1 MTEGQGGSGDFFGR
15 IPLFREFARLMA
27 TATGPVNWEL
37 ARQVAVAT
45 AAGAEDLGMMPQLPR
60 PAAAP
65 DPGEARSWDDR
76 LRLAELWV
84 DPVTSLPGPGVALV
98 ARPVNRP
105 DWAEAVLGGFAPL
118 VEPGARRVA
127 EALGTGAG
135 MGPPGVGD
143 MVGRVGGL
151 VAGLQVGTLVGQL
164 ARSVLGQYE
173 LAMPAPDPAKVL
185 LVPENVAAFEQSA
198 DLPGDQLRLWL
209 ACHQVAGQRLLAG
222 VPWLPEQLRRV
233 VDDVALQTEPD
244 ASQMMDRLQSLDMA
258 NPEALQELLAG
269 GGEGLLGPP
278 SAALQAATGRLE
290 VLLALTAGY
299 AMAIAGRALEGRLPG
314 LAAIEAAV
322 GRRDADPQSPAR
334 LFALLLR
341 ADPDRAAASRGERF
355 CREVLAATDIE
366 GLDRAWSHPENLP
379 TAEELDVPGRW
390 LERVGLIGGD
400 EVDLD
405 EGLRALLE
413 SEEPG
418 PADGPGEPDDEER
431 PGGGRGDPPARELV
445 PVLLHAL
452 GDQEPAGP
460 LRQRVAVDQAPERGR
475 VVGHGQVG
483 ELVDEH
489 VVADPRRP
497 GGEPVREADGA
508 VVGGAGAVPGPHV
521 PHPADRA
528 RLDQALQVAAGQQP
542 GPPLQLG
549 VAGHDP
555 AGAPLQALQ
564 HGRHPVV
571 LLPPAHPG
579 REQDHHRLPLAVGGD
594 GLAPPGAADHLDR
607 WPARVG

>member
-27 TATGPVNWEL
+27 TASGPVNWEL

-45 AAGAEDLGMMPQLPR
+45 AAGAEDLGMLPQLPR

-84 DPVTSLPGPGVALV
+84 DPVTSLPAPGVTLA

-105 DWAEAVLGGFAPL
+105 DWAEAVLPGFAPL

-127 EALGTGAG
+127 EALGAGAG

-173 LAMPAPDPAKVL
+173 LAMAPADPAKVL
-185 LVPENVAAFEQSA
+185 LVPENVEAFERQR

-222 VPWLPEQLRRV
+222 VPWLPEQLRRA
-233 VDDVALQTEPD
+233 VDEVALQTEPD
-244 ASQMMDRLQSLDMA
+244 AAQMMDRLQSLDMA
-258 NPEALQELLAG
+258 NPEGLQELLA

-299 AMAIAGRALEGRLPG
+299 AVAIAGRALEGRLPG

-334 LFALLLR
+334 LFAMLLR

-355 CREVLAATDIE
+355 SREVLAATDSE

-379 TAEELDVPGRW
+379 TAAELDVPGRW
-390 LERVGLIGGD
+390 LERVGLIGGE

-413 SEEPG
+413 SEDPDAGAEDPPGPDAEPG
-418 PADGPGEPDDEER
+418 EGREDR
-431 PGGGRGDPPARELV
+431 PG
-445 PVLLHAL
+445 
-452 GDQEPAGP
+452 
-460 LRQRVAVDQAPERGR
+460 
-475 VVGHGQVG
+475 
-483 ELVDEH
+483 
-489 VVADPRRP
+489 
-497 GGEPVREADGA
+497 
-508 VVGGAGAVPGPHV
+508 
-521 PHPADRA
+521 
-528 RLDQALQVAAGQQP
+528 
-542 GPPLQLG
+542 
-549 VAGHDP
+549 
-555 AGAPLQALQ
+555 
-564 HGRHPVV
+564 
-571 LLPPAHPG
+571 
-579 REQDHHRLPLAVGGD
+579 
-594 GLAPPGAADHLDR
+594 
-607 WPARVG
+607 

>member
-1 MTEGQGGSGDFFGR
+1 MTEGQGGTGDFFGR

-45 AAGAEDLGMMPQLPR
+45 AAGAEDLGMMPALPR

-84 DPVTSLPGPGVALV
+84 DPVTSLPAAGVAL
-98 ARPVNRP
+98 AAQPVNRP
-105 DWAEAVLGGFAPL
+105 DWAETVLPGFAPL

-127 EALGTGAG
+127 EALGAGAGAG
-135 MGPPGVGD
+135 MGPGVGD

-151 VAGLQVGTLVGQL
+151 IAGLQVGTLVGQL

-173 LAMPAPDPAKVL
+173 LAVPAPDPAKVL
-185 LVPENVAAFEQSA
+185 LVPENVAAFERDA

-209 ACHQVAGQRLLAG
+209 ACPQVAGQRRLAG
-222 VPWLPEQLRRV
+222 VPWLADQLRRV
-233 VDDVALQTEPD
+233 VDDVAAQTEPD

-290 VLLALTAGY
+290 VLLALVTGY
-299 AMAIAGRALEGRLPG
+299 AVVIAGQALEGRLPG
-314 LAAIEAAV
+314 LAAIQAAV

-341 ADPDRAAASRGERF
+341 ADPDRAAAARGERF
-355 CREVLAATDIE
+355 CREVLAATNIE

-379 TAEELDVPGRW
+379 TAEELDIPGRW
-390 LERVGLIGGD
+390 MERAGLIGGA

-413 SEEPG
+413 AEEDEDGAAGEGREPDG
-418 PADGPGEPDDEER
+418 DKDGDADGDDR
-431 PGGGRGDPPARELV
+431 PRSG
-445 PVLLHAL
+445 
-452 GDQEPAGP
+452 
-460 LRQRVAVDQAPERGR
+460 
-475 VVGHGQVG
+475 
-483 ELVDEH
+483 
-489 VVADPRRP
+489 
-497 GGEPVREADGA
+497 
-508 VVGGAGAVPGPHV
+508 
-521 PHPADRA
+521 
-528 RLDQALQVAAGQQP
+528 
-542 GPPLQLG
+542 
-549 VAGHDP
+549 
-555 AGAPLQALQ
+555 
-564 HGRHPVV
+564 
-571 LLPPAHPG
+571 
-579 REQDHHRLPLAVGGD
+579 
-594 GLAPPGAADHLDR
+594 
-607 WPARVG
+607 

>member
-27 TATGPVNWEL
+27 TASGPVNWEL

-84 DPVTSLPGPGVALV
+84 DPVTSLPGPGVALA

-135 MGPPGVGD
+135 MGPPGAGD
-143 MVGRVGGL
+143 MIARVGGL

-185 LVPENVAAFEQSA
+185 LLPENVAAFEREH

-209 ACHQVAGQRLLAG
+209 SCHQVAGQRLLGG
-222 VPWLPEQLRRV
+222 VPWLGDQLRRV
-233 VDDVALQTEPD
+233 VDDVAAQTEPD

-258 NPEALQELLAG
+258 NPEALQELLSG

-290 VLLALTAGY
+290 VLLALVAGY
-299 AMAIAGRALEGRLPG
+299 AVVIAGRALEGRLPS

-322 GRRDADPQSPAR
+322 GRRHADPQSPAR
-334 LFALLLR
+334 LFAMLLR
-341 ADPDRAAASRGERF
+341 ADPDRAAAARGERF
-355 CREVLAATDIE
+355 CREVLAATNID
-366 GLDRAWSHPENLP
+366 GLDRAWSHPEHLP

-390 LERVGLIGGD
+390 LERVGLIGGT

-413 SEEPG
+413 AEEAKEAGDEGEEP
-418 PADGPGEPDDEER
+418 R
-431 PGGGRGDPPARELV
+431 PS
-445 PVLLHAL
+445 
-452 GDQEPAGP
+452 
-460 LRQRVAVDQAPERGR
+460 
-475 VVGHGQVG
+475 
-483 ELVDEH
+483 
-489 VVADPRRP
+489 
-497 GGEPVREADGA
+497 
-508 VVGGAGAVPGPHV
+508 
-521 PHPADRA
+521 
-528 RLDQALQVAAGQQP
+528 
-542 GPPLQLG
+542 
-549 VAGHDP
+549 
-555 AGAPLQALQ
+555 
-564 HGRHPVV
+564 
-571 LLPPAHPG
+571 
-579 REQDHHRLPLAVGGD
+579 
-594 GLAPPGAADHLDR
+594 
-607 WPARVG
+607 

>member
-1 MTEGQGGSGDFFGR
+1 
-15 IPLFREFARLMA
+15 
-27 TATGPVNWEL
+27 
-37 ARQVAVAT
+37 
-45 AAGAEDLGMMPQLPR
+45 
-60 PAAAP
+60 
-65 DPGEARSWDDR
+65 
-76 LRLAELWV
+76 
-84 DPVTSLPGPGVALV
+84 
-98 ARPVNRP
+98 
-105 DWAEAVLGGFAPL
+105 
-118 VEPGARRVA
+118 
-127 EALGTGAG
+127 
-135 MGPPGVGD
+135 
-143 MVGRVGGL
+143 
-151 VAGLQVGTLVGQL
+151 
-164 ARSVLGQYE
+164 
-173 LAMPAPDPAKVL
+173 
-185 LVPENVAAFEQSA
+185 VAAFEQSA

-299 AMAIAGRALEGRLPG
+299 AVAIAGRALEGRLPG

-418 PADGPGEPDDEER
+418 PAEGPGEADDEER
-431 PGGGRGDPPARELV
+431 PGGGRGDPPA
-445 PVLLHAL
+445 
-452 GDQEPAGP
+452 GS
-460 LRQRVAVDQAPERGR
+460 
-475 VVGHGQVG
+475 
-483 ELVDEH
+483 
-489 VVADPRRP
+489 
-497 GGEPVREADGA
+497 
-508 VVGGAGAVPGPHV
+508 
-521 PHPADRA
+521 
-528 RLDQALQVAAGQQP
+528 
-542 GPPLQLG
+542 
-549 VAGHDP
+549 
-555 AGAPLQALQ
+555 
-564 HGRHPVV
+564 
-571 LLPPAHPG
+571 
-579 REQDHHRLPLAVGGD
+579 
-594 GLAPPGAADHLDR
+594 
-607 WPARVG
+607 

>member
-1 MTEGQGGSGDFFGR
+1 MTEGLGGTGDFFGR

-27 TATGPVNWEL
+27 TASGPVNWEL

-45 AAGAEDLGMMPQLPR
+45 AAGAEDLGMLPQLPR
-60 PAAAP
+60 PEAAP

-84 DPVTSLPGPGVALV
+84 DPVTSLPAPGVALA

-127 EALGTGAG
+127 EALGTGPG
-135 MGPPGVGD
+135 MGSPGVGD

-173 LAMPAPDPAKVL
+173 LAMPPADPAKVL
-185 LVPENVAAFEQSA
+185 LVPENVAEFERSA

-244 ASQMMDRLQSLDMA
+244 AAGMMDRLQSMDMA

-299 AMAIAGRALEGRLPG
+299 ALVIAGRALEGPPPR
-314 LAAIEAAV
+314 
-322 GRRDADPQSPAR
+322 
-334 LFALLLR
+334 
-341 ADPDRAAASRGERF
+341 
-355 CREVLAATDIE
+355 
-366 GLDRAWSHPENLP
+366 
-379 TAEELDVPGRW
+379 PGRH
-390 LERVGLIGGD
+390 RGRGRPPRRRPPVARPPVRPAAPGRPRPGGRD
-400 EVDLD
+400 Q
-405 EGLRALLE
+405 GRALL
-413 SEEPG
+413 PG
-418 PADGPGEPDDEER
+418 GPWRHRHRRPRPGVGPPGEPAHRRGAGRSRPLAGAGRPDRGRGGR
-431 PGGGRGDPPARELV
+431 PGRGPAR
-445 PVLLHAL
+445 PP
-452 GDQEPAGP
+452 GG
-460 LRQRVAVDQAPERGR
+460 
-475 VVGHGQVG
+475 
-483 ELVDEH
+483 
-489 VVADPRRP
+489 RRP
-497 GGEPVREADGA
+497 GR
-508 VVGGAGAVPGPHV
+508 
-521 PHPADRA
+521 
-528 RLDQALQVAAGQQP
+528 
-542 GPPLQLG
+542 
-549 VAGHDP
+549 
-555 AGAPLQALQ
+555 
-564 HGRHPVV
+564 
-571 LLPPAHPG
+571 
-579 REQDHHRLPLAVGGD
+579 
-594 GLAPPGAADHLDR
+594 
-607 WPARVG
+607 

>member
-1 MTEGQGGSGDFFGR
+1 MTEGLGGTGDFFGR

-27 TATGPVNWEL
+27 TASGPVNWEL

-45 AAGAEDLGMMPQLPR
+45 AAGAEDLGMLPQLPR

-76 LRLAELWV
+76 LRLAELWI
-84 DPVTSLPGPGVALV
+84 DPVTSLPAPRVALA

-135 MGPPGVGD
+135 MGSPGVGD

-151 VAGLQVGTLVGQL
+151 VAGLQVGTMVGQL

-173 LAMPAPDPAKVL
+173 LAMAPADPAKVL
-185 LVPENVAAFEQSA
+185 LVPENVSEFERSA

-244 ASQMMDRLQSLDMA
+244 ATGMMDRLQSMDMA

-299 AMAIAGRALEGRLPG
+299 ALVIAGRALEGRLPG
-314 LAAIEAAV
+314 LGAIEAAV
-322 GRRDADPQSPAR
+322 ARRDADPQSPGR

-341 ADPDRAAASRGERF
+341 ADPDRAAATRGERF
-355 CREVLAATDIE
+355 CREVLGATDID
-366 GLDRAWSHPENLP
+366 GLDRVWAHPENLP
-379 TAEELDVPGRW
+379 TAAELDVPGRW
-390 LERVGLIGGD
+390 LERAGLIGGE

-413 SEEPG
+413 AGDPG
-418 PADGPGEPDDEER
+418 ADRDQASGQGSDADQGPDAAGPGDDPDDEGDR
-431 PGGGRGDPPARELV
+431 PR
-445 PVLLHAL
+445 
-452 GDQEPAGP
+452 
-460 LRQRVAVDQAPERGR
+460 
-475 VVGHGQVG
+475 
-483 ELVDEH
+483 
-489 VVADPRRP
+489 
-497 GGEPVREADGA
+497 
-508 VVGGAGAVPGPHV
+508 
-521 PHPADRA
+521 
-528 RLDQALQVAAGQQP
+528 
-542 GPPLQLG
+542 
-549 VAGHDP
+549 
-555 AGAPLQALQ
+555 
-564 HGRHPVV
+564 
-571 LLPPAHPG
+571 
-579 REQDHHRLPLAVGGD
+579 
-594 GLAPPGAADHLDR
+594 
-607 WPARVG
+607 

>member
-1 MTEGQGGSGDFFGR
+1 MTEGLGGSGDFFGR

-45 AAGAEDLGMMPQLPR
+45 AAGAEDLGMAPQLPR

-84 DPVTSLPGPGVALV
+84 DPVTSLPAPGVALV

-105 DWAEAVLGGFAPL
+105 DWAETVLPGFAPL

-127 EALGTGAG
+127 EALGAGAG

-151 VAGLQVGTLVGQL
+151 IAGLQVGTLVGQL

-173 LAMPAPDPAKVL
+173 LAPDPAKVL

-222 VPWLPEQLRRV
+222 VPWLADQLRRV
-233 VDDVALQTEPD
+233 VDEVALQTEPD
-244 ASQMMDRLQSLDMA
+244 ASQMMERLQSLDMA

-299 AMAIAGRALEGRLPG
+299 ALVIAGRALEGRLPG

-341 ADPDRAAASRGERF
+341 VDPDRAAAARGERF

-366 GLDRAWSHPENLP
+366 GLDRTWSHPKNLP

-390 LERVGLIGGD
+390 LERVGLIGGT

-413 SEEPG
+413 AEE
-418 PADGPGEPDDEER
+418 ADDE
-431 PGGGRGDPPARELV
+431 GDD
-445 PVLLHAL
+445 
-452 GDQEPAGP
+452 GD
-460 LRQRVAVDQAPERGR
+460 
-475 VVGHGQVG
+475 
-483 ELVDEH
+483 
-489 VVADPRRP
+489 
-497 GGEPVREADGA
+497 
-508 VVGGAGAVPGPHV
+508 
-521 PHPADRA
+521 DRT
-528 RLDQALQVAAGQQP
+528 
-542 GPPLQLG
+542 
-549 VAGHDP
+549 
-555 AGAPLQALQ
+555 
-564 HGRHPVV
+564 
-571 LLPPAHPG
+571 
-579 REQDHHRLPLAVGGD
+579 
-594 GLAPPGAADHLDR
+594 
-607 WPARVG
+607 